1 MSKKI
6 HLTMAVGDYESIRAL
21 KEGTVKADGIELTV
35 ITDMTS
41 DIRHWRM
48 LRNREFDCA
57 ELSMS
62 NYLMAKYTGLPFVA
76 IPVFLHRRF
85 RHGFVFLNA
94 NKGITKPSD
103 LIGRKVG
110 LRNFQATANLW
121 IRGILEHEHGVPHR
135 SLNWFKQ
142 DDEEVDW
149 TPPAGFENPTHPGRK
164 KHRQDAGRRRDRRLD
179 PSGVN
184 SSRFSTK
191 TSGLPVCFL
200 TIANWKWTISNAPG
214 IFPIM
219 HTTAIKQE
227 IVDKYPWVPINLYQ
241 AFEASK
247 KAAYKRMEN
256 PRIVPL
262 AWFRSFLEEQE
273 EVLGPDP
280 WVYGLG
286 DVNRKALDTLMQYS
300 HEQGLIGRKM
310 AIGRTVHHHRGALVV
325 MEAAIVAGARALGC
339 EGYAVGLFSRHAES
353 SDPVVAVRRSSSQP
367 ASPIAKILTIRL
379 KAI

>member
-1 MSKKI
+1 MSKKV
-6 HLTMAVGDYESIRAL
+6 HLTLAVGDYESIRAL
-21 KEGTVKADGIELTV
+21 KEGSVKADGIELTV

-41 DIRHWRM
+41 DVRHWRM
-48 LRNREFDCA
+48 LRNREFDVA

-85 RHGFVFLNA
+85 RHGFVFVNVA
-94 NKGITKPSD
+94 KGIEKPAD

-121 IRGILEHEHGVPHR
+121 IRGILEHEYGVPHR
-135 SLNWFKQ
+135 RLTWLKQ
-142 DDEEVDW
+142 DEEEVDW
-149 TPPAGFENPTHPGRK
+149 TPPADLKISRIASGKSIEKMLLEGEIDALIHPEVIQPILDKDPRVS
-164 KHRQDAGRRRDRRLD
+164 RLFPNYRELEMD
-179 PSGVN
+179 YFK
-184 SSRFSTK
+184 RT
-191 TSGLPVCFL
+191 
-200 TIANWKWTISNAPG
+200 G

-262 AWFRSFLEEQE
+262 AWFRSFWEEQE
-273 EVLGPDP
+273 AVLGSDP

-286 DVNRKALDTLMQYS
+286 EVNRTALDTLMQYS
-300 HEQGLIGRKM
+300 QEQGLIGRS
-310 AIGRTVHHHRGALVV
+310 IGLEEFFVQT
-325 MEAAIVAGARALGC
+325 EAH
-339 EGYAVGLFSRHAES
+339 S
-353 SDPVVAVRRSSSQP
+353 
-367 ASPIAKILTIRL
+367 
-379 KAI
+379 

>member
-1 MSKKI
+1 MKKI
-6 HLTMAVGDYESIRAL
+6 HLTLATGDYESIRAL
-21 KEGTVKADGIELTV
+21 KEGTVQPDGIELTV
-35 ITDMTS
+35 LTDMTS

-48 LRNREFDCA
+48 LRNREFDVA

-94 NKGITKPSD
+94 AKNIAKPTD
-103 LIGRKVG
+103 LIGKNIG

-121 IRGILEHEHGVPHR
+121 IRGILDHEFGLPHR
-135 SLNWFKQ
+135 SINWFKQ
-142 DDEEVDW
+142 DEEEVDW
-149 TPPAGFENPTHPGRK
+149 TPPADLRIQRVPQGKSVEKMLVDGELDALIHPELIQAILDK
-164 KHRQDAGRRRDRRLD
+164 DARVTRLFPNYRDLEIDYYKR
-179 PSGVN
+179 
-184 SSRFSTK
+184 T
-191 TSGLPVCFL
+191 
-200 TIANWKWTISNAPG
+200 G

-227 IVDKYPWVPINLYQ
+227 IVDKYPWVPINLMR

-247 KAAYKRMEN
+247 TAAYKRMEN

-286 DVNRKALDTLMQYS
+286 KANTKTLQTLMQYS
-300 HEQGLIGRKM
+300 QEQGLIGRKM
-310 AIGRTVHHHRGALVV
+310 TLDELFVNT
-325 MEAAIVAGARALGC
+325 EAH
-339 EGYAVGLFSRHAES
+339 S
-353 SDPVVAVRRSSSQP
+353 
-367 ASPIAKILTIRL
+367 
-379 KAI
+379 